1 MHLGLCE
8 NKGLTDPSLS
18 LKDPQLLP
26 PYPISLLP
34 SETAL
39 AGSARVLPFS
49 RQPVLWLGTIQV
61 GK

>member
-1 MHLGLCE
+1 MHLGFCE
-8 NKGLTDPSLS
+8 KKGPTDPSLP
-18 LKDPQLLP
+18 LKDPRLLP
-26 PYPISLLP
+26 PYPISLLL

-39 AGSARVLPFS
+39 AWSTHVPLLS